1 MSMELDHSFT
11 VPVPPDRAW
20 EVLLDVERI
29 APCMPGATVEEF
41 DGEVVTG
48 RIKVKVGPV
57 SLTYRGTAKF
67 TERDP
72 DARVVVADASGKE
85 TRGAGTASATIR
97 SSLEPS
103 GEGTRVSI
111 HTTMNVTGRPAQ
123 FGRGVIAEVGGKL
136 VEKFAENLAQ
146 MISDGGVAPDGADAS
161 TEVAAVDAG
170 TVDAGTAEA
179 GTAEA
184 SAADAGTADAGTAE
198 AGTASPSTE
207 ASSAESGGD
216 GSAVNGSAV
225 ATDAGPGPTESAVAA
240 PPPVRTATV
249 PPAGQHEDSINL
261 VRLVG
266 PAVLKRVLPVVVGI
280 VALALVSRRWRHL
293 RHRGEGSQE
302 A

>member
-1 MSMELDHSFT
+1 MSMELDHSFI

-72 DARVVVADASGKE
+72 DTKVVVVDASGKE
-85 TRGAGTASATIR
+85 TRGAGTASAAIR
-97 SSLEPS
+97 ASLVPS
-103 GEGTRVSI
+103 GDGTEVSI

-146 MISDGGVAPDGADAS
+146 MISDGGNDGTGPASADGAPADPSPADADLAEASTAEASTADAS
-161 TEVAAVDAG
+161 T
-170 TVDAGTAEA
+170 
-179 GTAEA
+179 
-184 SAADAGTADAGTAE
+184 ADAG
-198 AGTASPSTE
+198 PVL
-207 ASSAESGGD
+207 AESA
-216 GSAVNGSAV
+216 S
-225 ATDAGPGPTESAVAA
+225 AA
-240 PPPVRTATV
+240 PPPVLTAKA
-249 PPAGQHEDSINL
+249 PPAVQNEDSINL
-261 VRLVG
+261 VKLVG
-266 PAVLKRVLPVVVGI
+266 PAVLKRVLPVAAGI
-280 VALALVSRRWRHL
+280 AVLALLGRRLRHL
-293 RHRGEGSQE
+293 LHRGASSKK

>member
-1 MSMELDHSFT
+1 MSMELDHSFI

-67 TERDP
+67 TERDSET
-72 DARVVVADASGKE
+72 RVVVVDASGKE
-85 TRGAGTASATIR
+85 TRGAGTASAAVR
-97 SSLEPS
+97 ASLVPS
-103 GEGTRVSI
+103 GEGTEVSI

-146 MISDGGVAPDGADAS
+146 MISDGGVEPASADGGP
-161 TEVAAVDAG
+161 TNAA
-170 TVDAGTAEA
+170 
-179 GTAEA
+179 
-184 SAADAGTADAGTAE
+184 AADAGLADAGLAD
-198 AGTASPSTE
+198 AGPADAGPVGSGTAS
-207 ASSAESGGD
+207 SSAESAGD
-216 GSAVNGSAV
+216 GSAATGSAV
-225 ATDAGPGPTESAVAA
+225 ATDAGPAPTESASAA
-240 PPPVRTATV
+240 SPPPVLTATTA
-249 PPAGQHEDSINL
+249 PPAVQNEDSINL

-266 PAVLKRVLPVVVGI
+266 PAILKRVLPVAAGI
-280 VALALVSRRWRHL
+280 AVLALLGRRLRHL
-293 RHRGEGSQE
+293 LHRGDSGNK

>member
-1 MSMELDHSFT
+1 MSMELDHSFI

-72 DARVVVADASGKE
+72 DTRVVVVDASGKE
-85 TRGAGTASATIR
+85 TRGAGTASAAVR
-97 SSLEPS
+97 ASLVPS
-103 GEGTRVSI
+103 GEGTEVSI

-136 VEKFAENLAQ
+136 VEQFAANLAQ
-146 MISDGGVAPDGADAS
+146 MISDGGAIGAGP
-161 TEVAAVDAG
+161 AAADNPAG
-170 TVDAGTAEA
+170 AA
-179 GTAEA
+179 
-184 SAADAGTADAGTAE
+184 AADAGPADIDPAGLSSETGA
-198 AGTASPSTE
+198 ALD
-207 ASSAESGGD
+207 SSAVS
-216 GSAVNGSAV
+216 
-225 ATDAGPGPTESAVAA
+225 TDAEPAPTESASAAAA
-240 PPPVRTATV
+240 PPPVRTVTA
-249 PPAGQHEDSINL
+249 PPAAPNEDSINL

-266 PAVLKRVLPVVVGI
+266 PALLKRVLPVAAGI
-280 VALALVSRRWRHL
+280 AALALLGRRLRHL
-293 RHRGEGSQE
+293 LHRGESSKK

>member
-72 DARVVVADASGKE
+72 DARVVVVDASGKE
-85 TRGAGTASATIR
+85 TRGAGTASAAVR
-97 SSLEPS
+97 ASLEPS
-103 GEGTRVSI
+103 GEGTQVSI

-146 MISDGGVAPDGADAS
+146 MISDGGVAPDGTDAS
-161 TEVAAVDAG
+161 AEVAAA
-170 TVDAGTAEA
+170 DAGTAEA

-184 SAADAGTADAGTAE
+184 ATVDAGTA
-198 AGTASPSTE
+198 SSSTG
-207 ASSAESGGD
+207 ASSAESAGD
-216 GSAVNGSAV
+216 GSAADGSAA
-225 ATDAGPGPTESAVAA
+225 ATDAGPGRTESAVAA
-240 PPPVRTATV
+240 PPPVQTATV
-249 PPAGQHEDSINL
+249 PPAGQNEDSINL

>member
-72 DARVVVADASGKE
+72 DARVVVVDASGKE
-85 TRGAGTASATIR
+85 TRGAGTASAAIR
-97 SSLEPS
+97 ASLEPS

-161 TEVAAVDAG
+161 AEVAAAEVAAA
-170 TVDAGTAEA
+170 DAGTAEA

-184 SAADAGTADAGTAE
+184 GTAE
-198 AGTASPSTE
+198 AGSVE
-207 ASSAESGGD
+207 SAGD

-225 ATDAGPGPTESAVAA
+225 ATDAGPGPTESAAAA
-240 PPPVRTATV
+240 PAPVRTATV
-249 PPAGQHEDSINL
+249 PPAGKDEDSINL
-261 VRLVG
+261 IRLVG

-293 RHRGEGSQE
+293 RHHGEGSQE

>member
-20 EVLLDVERI
+20 EVLLDVDRI

-72 DARVVVADASGKE
+72 DARVVVVDASGKE
-85 TRGAGTASATIR
+85 TRGAGTASAAIR
-97 SSLEPS
+97 ASLVPS
-103 GEGTRVSI
+103 GEGTQVSI

-146 MISDGGVAPDGADAS
+146 MISDGGVGPVGADAS
-161 TEVAAVDAG
+161 AG
-170 TVDAGTAEA
+170 AG
-179 GTAEA
+179 
-184 SAADAGTADAGTAE
+184 AADAGAADAGAASAGAASAGAASAANSTTTSLSTA
-198 AGTASPSTE
+198 T
-207 ASSAESGGD
+207 SSAESAGD
-216 GSAVNGSAV
+216 GSAATGSAV
-225 ATDAGPGPTESAVAA
+225 ATDAGPGPTESAAVA
-240 PPPVRTATV
+240 PPPVRTVTV
-249 PPAGQHEDSINL
+249 PPAAQNEDSINL

-266 PAVLKRVLPVVVGI
+266 PAILKRVLPVLVGI
-280 VALALVSRRWRHL
+280 AALALLGRRLRHL
-293 RHRGEGSQE
+293 LHRGEGGKK